1 MVKMVKMVK
10 EGRASMRSHLIICAA
25 TMGLVLG
32 FAASGEA
39 TTYTFTKI
47 AETSSAPNGFS
58 ALNIPSLSDNGTAAF
73 SARLNST
80 LIGIFI
86 GEGTTTPNP
95 IVDTSGPS
103 SNFGFSFTI
112 LGSPSINN
120 TGMVAFWARLND
132 GSNGIFTSDGTTAM
146 TIAGP
151 FTSLS
156 ASSPSIND
164 AGAVAFQANLNIF
177 TGSGGSTTTIADTSG
192 RFSSLNFPSITNT
205 GTVAFQAFLDAGGS
219 GIFMGDGTTTTTVV
233 ASGTF
238 TALSFP
244 FANNGGTV
252 TFLGFLNG
260 GGSGIF
266 SSNGGTLTSIADTSG
281 PFTFFGTPSIND
293 AGVVAFQAFIST
305 GAGIFSG
312 PDPIADRVIA
322 VGDPLDGSTVAGLA
336 FSREG
341 LNGAGQVAFFVS
353 LADGR
358 QGVFLADP
366 GDGGDPMPTPD
377 PVPLPVPSPDPDLD
391 PVNVTIDIKP
401 NSMNLGSKGT
411 TPVVI
416 FSTDTFDA
424 TTVDPTTVQLEGSE
438 VRKRG
443 NGASMASY
451 SDFNGDG
458 RLDLMVH
465 VETEYLQQP
474 TSATETDQID
484 LTLTGKT
491 WLGATITGSDSVRIV
506 P

>member
-1 MVKMVKMVK
+1 MVKKGK
-10 EGRASMRSHLIICAA
+10 GRIRSRLIICAA
-25 TMGLVLG
+25 AMGQVLG
-32 FAASGEA
+32 FAARGDA
-39 TTYTFTKI
+39 ATYTYTKI

-86 GEGTTTPNP
+86 GDGTTTANP

-103 SNFGFSFTI
+103 SNFGFSFTN

-132 GSNGIFTSDGTTAM
+132 GSNRFFTSDGATAT

-151 FTSLS
+151 FTSFGTN
-156 ASSPSIND
+156 PSIND
-164 AGAVAFQANLNIF
+164 AGTVAFLANIGVF

-192 RFSSLNFPSITNT
+192 RFSFLSFPSITNT

-219 GIFMGDGTTTTTVV
+219 GIFMSDGTTTTTVV
-233 ASGTF
+233 DSSSTF
-238 TALSFP
+238 SALIFP
-244 FANNGGTV
+244 VTNNGGTV
-252 TFLGFLNG
+252 TFLGFVNG

-266 SSNGGTLTSIADTSG
+266 TSNGGTLTSIADTSG
-281 PFTFFGTPSIND
+281 PFTLFSTPSIND

-312 PDPIADRVIA
+312 PDPIADKVIA
-322 VGDPLDGSTVAGLA
+322 TGDPLDGSTVAGLA

-341 LNGAGQVAFFVS
+341 LNGAGQVAFFAS

-377 PVPLPVPSPDPDLD
+377 PVPSPAPVPSPSSVPYK
-391 PVNVTIDIKP
+391 VEIDIKP

-416 FSTDTFDA
+416 FSTDTFDV
-424 TTVDPTTVQLEGSE
+424 TTVNPTTVQLEGSE
-438 VRKRG
+438 VRMKG
-443 NGASMASY
+443 NGASMYSY

-465 VETEYLQQP
+465 VETEYLHLQQP
-474 TSATETDQID
+474 ASATETDQIH
-484 LTLTGKT
+484 LTLTGT
-491 WLGATITGSDSVRIV
+491 TYDGTIITGSDSVRIV

>member
-1 MVKMVKMVK
+1 MVKKVK
-10 EGRASMRSHLIICAA
+10 GRIRSRLIICAA
-25 TMGLVLG
+25 AMGLVLG
-32 FAASGEA
+32 FAARGDA
-39 TTYTFTKI
+39 ATYTYTKI

-86 GEGTTTPNP
+86 GDGTTTANP

-132 GSNGIFTSDGTTAM
+132 GSNRFFTSDGATAT

-151 FTSLS
+151 FTSFGTN
-156 ASSPSIND
+156 PSIND
-164 AGAVAFQANLNIF
+164 AGTVAFLANIGVF

-192 RFSSLNFPSITNT
+192 RFSFLSFPSITNT

-219 GIFMGDGTTTTTVV
+219 GIFMSDGTTTTTVV
-233 ASGTF
+233 DSSSTF
-238 TALSFP
+238 SALIFP
-244 FANNGGTV
+244 VTNNGGTV
-252 TFLGFLNG
+252 TFLGFVNG

-266 SSNGGTLTSIADTSG
+266 TSNGGTLTSIADTSG
-281 PFTFFGTPSIND
+281 PFTLFSTPSIND

-312 PDPIADRVIA
+312 PDPIADKVIA
-322 VGDPLDGSTVAGLA
+322 TGDPLDGSTVAGLA

-341 LNGAGQVAFFVS
+341 LNGAGQVAFFAS

-377 PVPLPVPSPDPDLD
+377 PAPLPNPAPSSDPPLEIK
-391 PVNVTIDIKP
+391 VSIDIKP

-416 FSTDTFDA
+416 FGTDTFDVK
-424 TTVDPTTVQLEGSE
+424 TVNPTTVQLEGSE
-438 VRKRG
+438 VRKKG
-443 NGASMASY
+443 NGVSMASY

-458 RLDLMVH
+458 WLDLMVH
-465 VETEYLQQP
+465 VETEYLLQQP
-474 TSATETDQID
+474 TSATETDQIY

-491 WLGATITGSDSVRIV
+491 WLGEATITGSDSVRIV

>member
-1 MVKMVKMVK
+1 MVKKGK
-10 EGRASMRSHLIICAA
+10 GRIRSRLIICAA
-25 TMGLVLG
+25 AMGLVLG

-47 AETSSAPNGFS
+47 AETSSAQNGFS

-86 GEGTTTPNP
+86 GDGTTTANP

-132 GSNGIFTSDGTTAM
+132 GSNGIFRSDGTAAT
-146 TIAGP
+146 TIPDTIGP
-151 FTSLS
+151 FSS
-156 ASSPSIND
+156 FDPSPSIND
-164 AGAVAFQANLNIF
+164 AGMVAFRSNIGVF
-177 TGSGGSTTTIADTSG
+177 TGSGGSTTTIADTSD
-192 RFSSLNFPSITNT
+192 RFSSLSFPSIANT
-205 GTVAFQAFLDAGGS
+205 GTVAFGGRDADGS

-244 FANNGGTV
+244 VTNNGGTV

-341 LNGAGQVAFFVS
+341 LNGAGQVAFFAS

-377 PVPLPVPSPDPDLD
+377 PAPLPNPAPSSDP
-391 PVNVTIDIKP
+391 PSEIEVSIDIKP
-401 NSMNLGSKGT
+401 GGDMNSVNPTSNGVVRVAILGAAN
-411 TPVVI
+411 
-416 FSTDTFDA
+416 FDA
-424 TTVDPTTVQLEGSE
+424 LNVNPESVNLSGAHVKQ
-438 VRKRG
+438 KG
-443 NGASMASY
+443 NGMMAWY
-451 SDFNGDG
+451 KDVNGDG
-458 RLDLMVH
+458 YLDLVVH
-465 VETEYLQQP
+465 VETEYIGL
-474 TSATETDQID
+474 TESDTEAV
-484 LTLTGKT
+484 LTGYT
-491 WLGATITGSDSVRIV
+491 YDGMTMIRGSDSVNVV